1 MTLAF
6 PSKLAD
12 YTAAGLPLLVYGPA
26 CCSAVTWARENEG
39 VAEVVDTNDGSH
51 LAAAV
56 ARLAVD
62 PSRRL
67 TLARRALEVGRRYFT
82 RDAVQQVFDDA
93 LTGAVALQARV

>member
-12 YTAAGLPLLVYGPA
+12 CTAVGLPLLVYGPA

-39 VAEVVDTNDGSH
+39 VAEVVDTNEGLQLSE
-51 LAAAV
+51 AV
-56 ARLAVD
+56 ARLALD

-67 TLARRALEVGRRYFT
+67 ILAKRALEVGRRYFAH
-82 RDAVQQVFDDA
+82 DAVQTVFDGA
-93 LTGAVALQARV
+93 ITGVGALQARL